1 MKRIFVLMAFA
12 MSVLAV
18 HAQKDVTRFLGIPVD
33 GGKYEMIRKLKAKGF
48 VSDYEVGEDWLKG
61 SFNGHD
67 VRVCPVMNGSKVYR
81 IALRDVVGKDEASIR
96 IRFNNLCYQFK
107 NNPKYETFQDVEDYE
122 IPEDEDISYG
132 MTVKNKRYSATF
144 WQKEDTLLMREEVQ
158 AVLLEKYGAKQM
170 EELTDDIKMD
180 EVMMRFKL
188 RMNAIGKKT
197 VWFMISESRGEY
209 YINMYY
215 DNGYN
220 QANGEDL

>member
-48 VSDYEVGEDWLKG
+48 VSDYDNDALKG
-61 SFNGHD
+61 QFNG
-67 VRVCPVMNGSKVYR
+67 VSVTARVVTNGEKVYR
-81 IALRDVVGKDEASIR
+81 IYLSDDNHRDEASIR

-107 NNPKYETFQDVEDYE
+107 NNPKYIALSDYE

-132 MTVKNKRYSATF
+132 MRVEKKRYSATF
-144 WQKEDTLLMREEVQ
+144 YQMADTSLLREQVRS
-158 AVLLEKYGAKQM
+158 ALLEKYGAEKMADPTEDISQEAISMAFDLMM
-170 EELTDDIKMD
+170 ETS
-180 EVMMRFKL
+180 
-188 RMNAIGKKT
+188 GKKS
-197 VWFMISESRGEY
+197 VWFMISEFRGEY
-209 YINMYY
+209 YISMFY

-220 QANGEDL
+220 EANGEDL